1 MSLPNYVKFSKQET
15 VVVLAEDRGT
25 LKTNTY
31 GEYFLRKFTD
41 GRFCC
46 AAPELERK
54 LVDAGIRAGATVGI
68 TCEKY
73 GQSHIWKVRIVAP
86 APGPQAVQHKT
97 WPNHPVRRELPPE
110 KYASLPSAQPPL
122 EEQLKQSIAHVE
134 AQKKPVA
141 SEGIA
146 PLNSSMAGCFISAI
160 DALITAK
167 DYAQSK
173 GIDLRLHLEITGA
186 ELQDLATSLYI
197 GMSKQANINLMNRNE
212 ALRAQNG
219 AGARLH

>member
-1 MSLPNYVKFSKQET
+1 MSLANYVKFSRQET
-15 VVVLAEDRGT
+15 VVTLAEDRGT
-25 LKTNTY
+25 LKTNSY

-46 AAPELERK
+46 AAPELERQ
-54 LVDAGIRAGATVGI
+54 LIDAGLRAGATVGI

-73 GQSHIWKVRIVAP
+73 GKSNIWKLRILAP

-110 KYASLPSAQPPL
+110 KYALSPSAAPPL
-122 EEQLKQSIAHVE
+122 EEQLKASIDHVE

-141 SEGIA
+141 SEGMSV
-146 PLNSSMAGCFISAI
+146 LNSSMAGCFISAI
-160 DALITAK
+160 DSLIAAR

-212 ALRAQNG
+212 ALRAQN
-219 AGARLH
+219 AGQWQH